1 MWLSIKSF
9 NIANYTK
16 YDGYQ
21 RGLAS
26 MAFKF
31 FDKILQLIKEQEITM
46 ENYKSQLL
54 KILKNVHYTFVL
66 KTAFGVHMQLK
77 SKYNKGIQLLL
88 CAINIFRKYA

>member
-1 MWLSIKSF
+1 
-9 NIANYTK
+9 
-16 YDGYQ
+16 
-21 RGLAS
+21 
-26 MAFKF
+26 
-31 FDKILQLIKEQEITM
+31 M

-88 CAINIFRKYA
+88 WAINIFRKYAWVFSLKDKAGITIIKSF

>member
-31 FDKILQLIKEQEITM
+31 FDKILQLIKEQEITLTPKINNQLWKIINR
-46 ENYKSQLL
+46 NY
-54 KILKNVHYTFVL
+54 
-66 KTAFGVHMQLK
+66 
-77 SKYNKGIQLLL
+77 
-88 CAINIFRKYA
+88 

>member
-9 NIANYTK
+9 NIANYTE

-31 FDKILQLIKEQEITM
+31 FDKILQLIKE
-46 ENYKSQLL
+46 
-54 KILKNVHYTFVL
+54 
-66 KTAFGVHMQLK
+66 
-77 SKYNKGIQLLL
+77 
-88 CAINIFRKYA
+88 

>member
-1 MWLSIKSF
+1 
-9 NIANYTK
+9 
-16 YDGYQ
+16 
-21 RGLAS
+21 
-26 MAFKF
+26 
-31 FDKILQLIKEQEITM
+31 M

-66 KTAFGVHMQLK
+66 KTAFGVYMQLK